1 MGKTDLLALLGA
13 SDIVTMIQLEDGE
26 GNIRHC
32 VAACDGWL
40 FDPNKPRAVSL
51 GADGLDACCL
61 GGATFVKAYAG
72 FQLVRCPTG

>member
-1 MGKTDLLALLGA
+1 MDVVG
-13 SDIVTMIQLEDGE
+13 
-26 GNIRHC
+26 